1 MSQQASE
8 HNTFKANTEAR
19 ALLAER
25 IFTVKDTGLTYRVLN
40 HWSEVGL
47 IEDDRSD
54 AAGWRKLSVADLLW
68 IRILVKLR
76 EYGLSLDKLLRVQ
89 TCIFSGEIPERMMEN
104 AIGACM
110 AYVQVF
116 LIVWP
121 DGEAEIENEFW
132 LKGIEATLHYPDYL
146 RINLNMMWYEL
157 TGDDAK
163 PYFDN
168 IKAQWKEWRHPAKQS
183 DAEAHVLN
191 LMRDDQPQ
199 EIHIS
204 RHTGQDSFQI
214 NTSKRI
220 EGAVQ
225 ISKALQELQFGE
237 MFIQVAHGKPVLT
250 KLTKKKKI
258 KK

>member
-1 MSQQASE
+1 M
-8 HNTFKANTEAR
+8 AR
-19 ALLAER
+19 GPKGYKEDLAARELLAQC
-25 IFTVKDTGLTYRVLN
+25 IFTHKDTGISYRVLN
-40 HWSEVGL
+40 HWTDVGL
-47 IEDDRSD
+47 IEDSRDD
-54 AAGWRKLSVADLLW
+54 AASWRKLSLSDLVW
-68 IRILVKLR
+68 IRILIGLR
-76 EYGLSLDKLLRVQ
+76 EYGLSIDKLLKVKASL
-89 TCIFSGEIPERMMEN
+89 FSGEESDRLMES

-110 AYVQVF
+110 AYVPIFV
-116 LIVWP
+116 IVRP
-121 DGEAEIENEFW
+121 DGDAEIENDYW
-132 LKGIEATLHYPDYL
+132 VRGDDVTNSYPDYL
-146 RINLNMMWYEL
+146 RINLNRIWYEL

-168 IKAQWKEWRHPAKQS
+168 LKAQWKEWRHPAKQS
-183 DAEAHVLN
+183 EAEAHVLN

-199 EIHIS
+199 EIHIR
-204 RHTGQDSFQI
+204 RHAGQDSFQI

-258 KK
+258 RNDR